1 MGVIVGMIVGVGVGV
16 GVGVTPGVGRAVG
29 AALGLA
35 VAEARGRVDRVAAAD
50 DGCAAVFG
58 LAEASEVGLGLSDE
72 PAATVG
78 AYVDDEWDAAGAG
91 M

>member
-16 GVGVTPGVGRAVG
+16 GVGVAPGVGGAVG

-35 VAEARGRVDRVAAAD
+35 VAGARGRVDRVAAAD
-50 DGCAAVFG
+50 DGCAVFG
-58 LAEASEVGLGLSDE
+58 LAVANGGGLGLSDE

-78 AYVDDEWDAAGAG
+78 AYVDDAWDAAGAG